1 MGLVAGRGHARG
13 ILWLSGSGF
22 EERRTMEGEEG
33 FRSGFAGI
41 VGRPNVGKSTLINNL
56 VHKKLAITSDK
67 PQTTRNKI
75 RCILTREDAQIIF
88 VDTPGFHKPRDAL
101 GERLNKAVRE
111 TLNEVDVVVFML
123 DGTQTIGKGDLFI
136 AGELSQLKTP
146 VIAVVNKID
155 RLEPDRLEAQIEVVR
170 NLGDYVDIIPLSA
183 KTGENVHALIEKIV
197 EILPPGPK
205 YYPDDMVT
213 DQPLPFVVAE
223 LIREKVLMLTREE
236 VPHSVAVVVEEIEK
250 REDKDLVDIEA
261 TIYVERDSQ
270 KGIIIGKG
278 GRMLKEI
285 GTLAREEI
293 EALLGEQV
301 FLHLMV
307 KVEKDWSKH
316 PHLVKRMGY

>member
-1 MGLVAGRGHARG
+1 VMGITREWGPRNT
-13 ILWLSGSGF
+13 
-22 EERRTMEGEEG
+22 EERRAMEGEEG
-33 FRSGFAGI
+33 FKSGFAGI

-56 VHKKLAITSDK
+56 VHRKLAITSDK

-146 VIAVVNKID
+146 VIAVINKID
-155 RLEPDRLEAQIEVVR
+155 RVEPDRLEAQVEVVR
-170 NLGDYVDIIPLSA
+170 NMGNYVDIIPLSA
-183 KTGENVHALIEKIV
+183 KTGENVHALIEEIV
-197 EILPPGPK
+197 EILPRGPK

-223 LIREKVLMLTREE
+223 LIREKVLLLTREE
-236 VPHSVAVVVEEIEK
+236 VPHSVAVVVEEMEK
-250 REDKDLVDIEA
+250 REERDLVDIEA

-285 GTLAREEI
+285 GSLARQEI